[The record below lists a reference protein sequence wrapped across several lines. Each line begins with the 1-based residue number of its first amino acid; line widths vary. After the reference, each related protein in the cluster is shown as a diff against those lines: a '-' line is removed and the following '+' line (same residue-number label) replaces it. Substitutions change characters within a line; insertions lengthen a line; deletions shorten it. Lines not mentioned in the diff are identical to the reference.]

1 MTTCA
6 TCGRGT
12 ATAAVESSHPTSEG
26 TVRYRRCACG
36 TRWMELTHAVLAART
51 RPVQ

>member
-6 TCGRGT
+6 KCGRGT

-36 TRWMELTHAVLAART
+36 SRWMELTRPFLAART
-51 RPVQ
+51 RPVG